1 MIRTYPRWLGVSLL
15 LAFAPFA
22 LAAETKQT
30 FNLPADHAEKTL
42 KLFSAQSG
50 RGLIMGADVVGPVRT
65 NDVKGD
71 FTAPEALARMLAGT
85 GFVATQDEKSGA
97 FVVHLEKP
105 RPNGA
110 RAAQPTPSDRPKANP
125 VPEIAPLTAA
135 NTDGIVELSPFQ
147 VEAEADTGYRAT
159 STLAGTRLKTD
170 LKDVGAAVSVVT
182 DEMMRDLGAV
192 NAEDILVYTAGTE
205 VGGMSGNFLGDGLDR
220 NGSNNDSRTNPSDNN
235 RVRGLAKITNTRDY
249 FVTDIPFN
257 QYNSTAL
264 TISRGPNAI
273 LAGAGSPGGVLDRTL
288 KTAGLKDRNEV
299 TARVGS
305 NGAHR
310 ETLDLT
316 RVLLPNRL
324 SARLVLMN
332 EDLEYNQRPA
342 QMKDQRLFGAVTW
355 RVQPGR
361 KDSWLGATTVRAN
374 YETGIIEGTP
384 PNPIPPING
393 YASFW
398 LDGRPRFNAVT
409 NVYSNGAGQT
419 VAATAVVHA
428 NAYFKNFTAFLQQ
441 PDAQTPQMGYTAAGF
456 TNVQGLVG
464 TINGAAGTLV
474 PVSRTYQATNSLRG
488 FNNTVNLVRMTEEDR
503 ATFDF
508 RENLLTGAFDFVK
521 HKFHANNVRL
531 EQLLWDGRAG
541 FELVAD
547 NQHYS
552 RRNNIPF
559 TGSDTQIK
567 IDITQIHAN
576 GQPNPSFGRPFIV
589 TQDINGLQKVETTN
603 TAWRATAFY
612 TQDFRRWRSRLGSL
626 LGTHT
631 LTGLVTETTSDR
643 ANRAYNSPWLT
654 TDPTINLDSL
664 LANPGLFA
672 RNARALVYLGGSAD
686 ALASAT
692 DMKLSPVTARLSGPG
707 DVVNISFFD
716 PVANAFRVAPMTI
729 GQIVKSAGLRQEK
742 LESSALSLQSHWLD
756 GHLITLAGLRR
767 DHDTNY
773 TAANPVV
780 LRDGNIDPATL
791 LLPSTPSSMNVA
803 TSPSFSVV
811 GVLPEKLRALLPF
824 DSSLRA
830 YWNTSKN
837 FTPSGQ
843 RRNAFNEEIGTPDGK
858 TTERGLMVT
867 TFGGK
872 LDLRLNWFKS
882 SARNASDSAVAA
894 ASAINTTYTIMDYLL
909 LADTNRLATRDWGY
923 GSFPTFTDAALAHFA
938 ALPKRLKI
946 GEAYNFNP
954 RLVRG
959 ANGSYTLEREA
970 ITNVAS
976 TTDYVAQGLELEAAL
991 NVTKAWRVSFNV
1003 VKTETVK
1010 SNVGTDLRAYVN
1022 EYLANLRASNPQLLS
1037 GAQNPGQ
1044 QAGPWSDVF
1053 NSSVVVPLQIA
1064 ERTAGSASPEL
1075 VKWRWNMVNRYDF
1088 TMRPLKGLFAGGA
1101 LRWQDKAVI
1110 GYPYV
1115 AGAGG
1120 SQVADLAHPYFGETD
1135 FRGDAFV
1142 GFRADKFFGRK
1153 LKWSLQL
1160 NARNLVGDDRLIVVT
1175 ANPDGTPGA
1184 VRIPPE
1190 KAWFLTSTFQF

>member
-1 MIRTYPRWLGVSLL
+1 ML
-15 LAFAPFA
+15 A
-22 LAAETKQT
+22 LAPCAALSAESTRT
-30 FNLPADHAEKTL
+30 FNLPADQAEKTL
-42 KLFSAQSG
+42 KLFSEQSG
-50 RGLIMGADVVGPVRT
+50 RGLIMGADAVGATRT
-65 NDVKGD
+65 NDVRGD
-71 FTAPEALARMLAGT
+71 FTAPEALSRMLAGT

-97 FVVHLEKP
+97 FVVHREKP
-105 RPNGA
+105 GPNGA
-110 RAAQPTPSDRPKANP
+110 RAAQSTPSDRPKTDPAPDPTAVRPAN
-125 VPEIAPLTAA
+125 A
-135 NTDGIVELSPFQ
+135 DGVIELSPFQ
-147 VEAEADTGYRAT
+147 VEAESETGYRAT

-170 LKDVGAAVSVVT
+170 LKDIGAAVSVVT
-182 DEMMRDLGAV
+182 EEMMRDLGAV

-205 VGGMSGNFLGDGLDR
+205 VGGVSGNFLGDGLDR
-220 NGSNNDSRTNPSDNN
+220 NGSNNDSRTNPAENN

-264 TISRGPNAI
+264 TLSRGPNAI
-273 LAGAGSPGGVLDRTL
+273 LAGAGSPGGVLDRSL
-288 KTAGLKDRNEV
+288 KTAGFKDRNEV

-305 NGAHR
+305 HGAHR
-310 ETLDLT
+310 ETLDIT
-316 RVLLPNRL
+316 RVLVPNRL
-324 SARLVLMN
+324 SGRLVLLN
-332 EDLEYNQRPA
+332 ENLEYDQRPA
-342 QMKDQRLFGAVTW
+342 VMKDQRLFGSLTW

-374 YETGIIEGTP
+374 YEAGEIQGTP
-384 PNPIPPING
+384 PNPLPPING
-393 YASFW
+393 YASFF

-419 VAATAVVHA
+419 VAATAVVHT
-428 NAYFKNFTAFLQQ
+428 NAYFKNFTAFLTQ
-441 PDAQTPQMGYTAAGF
+441 PDAHTPTMGYTAAGF
-456 TNVQGLVG
+456 TGVQGLVG

-488 FNNTVNLVRMTEEDR
+488 FNNTVNLVRMTDEDR

-531 EQLLWDGRAG
+531 EQLFLDGRAG
-541 FELVAD
+541 VELVAD
-547 NQHYS
+547 YQHYT

-559 TGSDTQIK
+559 TGSDVQIK

-576 GQPNPSFGRPFIV
+576 GQPNPNFGRPFIV
-589 TQDINGLQKVETTN
+589 TQDINGLQNLETTN
-603 TAWRATAFY
+603 ASWRATAFY
-612 TQDFRRWRSRLGSL
+612 TQDFRKSRTWLGRA

-631 LTGLVTETTSDR
+631 FTGLVTETTTDR
-643 ANRAYNSPWLT
+643 ATRAYNSPWVT

-672 RNARALVYLGGSAD
+672 RNARALIYLGGSAD
-686 ALASAT
+686 TLSSAT
-692 DMKLSPVTARLSGPG
+692 QLKLSPVTARLSGPG
-707 DVVNISFFD
+707 DVVNVSFFD
-716 PVANAFRVAPMTI
+716 PVTNSFRIAPMTI
-729 GQIVKSAGLRQEK
+729 GQIVKSAGKRQEK
-742 LESSALSLQSHWLD
+742 LESSALSLQSHWFDRTLV
-756 GHLITLAGLRR
+756 TLAGLRR
-767 DHDTNY
+767 DRDTNY

-791 LLPSTPSSMNVA
+791 LLPVAPSSMNVA

-858 TTERGLMVT
+858 TTERGLMLT

-894 ASAINTTYTIMDYLL
+894 ASAINSTYTIVDYLL

-923 GSFPTFTDAALAHFA
+923 GSFPTFTDVALAHFA

-946 GEAYNFNP
+946 GEANNFNP

-959 ANGSYTLEREA
+959 ANGTYTLERES
-970 ITNVAS
+970 ITNIAS
-976 TTDYVAQGLELEAAL
+976 TTDYVASGLELEAAL
-991 NVTKAWRVSFNV
+991 NVTKAWRLSFNV

-1022 EYLANLRASNPQLLS
+1022 EYLANLRAANPQLLS

-1044 QAGPWSDVF
+1044 QAGPWGDVF
-1053 NSSVVVPLQIA
+1053 NGSVVVPLQIA

-1075 VKWRWNMVNRYDF
+1075 VKWRWNLVNRYDF
-1088 TMRPLKGLFAGGA
+1088 TARALRGVYVGGA

-1115 AGAGG
+1115 TGPAG
-1120 SQVADLAHPYFGETD
+1120 SQVADLAHPFFGSTD
-1135 FRGDAFV
+1135 LRGDAFA
-1142 GFRADKFFGRK
+1142 GYRADKFIGRK

-1160 NARNLVGDDRLIVVT
+1160 NVRNVIGDDRLIVVT